1 MHRIRGASA
10 IWIPLLAVAIVVF
23 FVAITRPRG
32 RGVFAD
38 SFNLKPAIGAQM
50 PLATKLTNEKG
61 DTKTLGEYLQV
72 GRPVMLLPIFYKCN
86 GVCFAELDSLT
97 KMLIKEVAVSTKK
110 TVDSVVPGRD
120 FDLVVVSIHPKE
132 TVELANAKKAE
143 IMGIMM
149 EGWKKLSPEQRE
161 EAYNTVDKGIH
172 FTISDPAEVRE
183 LTATMGFEYS
193 YDEKRD
199 WVNHPAAAVYLAGS
213 GKVIGYNTGDK
224 FATVTVRAG
233 VKDAAKG
240 VVEPLGDVFL
250 LGCFKMEASSPRT
263 RTIVQIL
270 NTSAVLTVLVLGV
283 SMFRMF
289 KKYPSNTLPSGG
301 PTA

>member
-1 MHRIRGASA
+1 MHRTRGASA
-10 IWIPLLAVAIVVF
+10 IWIPMLAIAIVVF
-23 FVAITRPRG
+23 FFAVTRPRG

-50 PLATKLTNEKG
+50 PLATPLTDDKG
-61 DTKTLGEYLQV
+61 VTKTLGEYLQV

-110 TVDSVVPGRD
+110 TVESVVPGRD

-132 TVELANAKKAE
+132 TVELARAKKAE
-143 IMGIMM
+143 ILGIMN
-149 EGWKKLSPEQRE
+149 EGWKKLTPEQRD
-161 EAYNTVDKGIH
+161 EAYQTVDKGIH
-172 FTISDPAEVRE
+172 FTIGKEADVRE
-183 LTATMGFEYS
+183 LTATMGFEYTN
-193 YDEKRD
+193 DEKRD
-199 WVNHPAAAVYLAGS
+199 WVNHPAAAVFLAGS
-213 GKVIGYNTGDK
+213 GKIIGSNTGGQ
-224 FATVTVRAG
+224 FATVTVRSG
-233 VKDAAKG
+233 IRDAAKG
-240 VVEPLGDVFL
+240 IVEPLGDVFL

-263 RTIVQIL
+263 RTIIQIL
-270 NTSAVLTVLVLGV
+270 NTSAVLTVLVLGI

>member
-1 MHRIRGASA
+1 MVALA
-10 IWIPLLAVAIVVF
+10 ILVF

-38 SFNLKPAIGAQM
+38 SFDLKPVIGAQM
-50 PLATKLTNEKG
+50 PITTKLTNEKG
-61 DTKTLGEYLQV
+61 ETKTLGEYLQV

-86 GVCFAELDSLT
+86 GVCYAELDSLT
-97 KMLIKEVAVSTKK
+97 KVLIKEVAVSTKK

-149 EGWKKLSPEQRE
+149 EGWKKLSPTEKEQ
-161 EAYNTVDKGIH
+161 AYNTVDHGIH
-172 FTISDPAEVRE
+172 FTIGDPADVRE

-199 WVNHPAAAVYLAGS
+199 WVNHPAAAVFLAGS
-213 GKVIGYNTGDK
+213 GKIIGYNTGDK

-263 RTIVQIL
+263 RTIIQIL

-283 SMFRMF
+283 AMFRMF
-289 KKYPSNTLPSGG
+289 KKYPSNTLPTGG

>member
-1 MHRIRGASA
+1 MHRTRGASA

-149 EGWKKLSPEQRE
+149 EGWKKLTPEQRD

-172 FTISDPAEVRE
+172 FTIGDPAEVRE

-199 WVNHPAAAVYLAGS
+199 WVNHPAAAVFLAGS
-213 GKVIGYNTGDK
+213 GKIIGYNTGDK

-233 VKDAAKG
+233 VRDAAKG

-263 RTIVQIL
+263 RTIIQVL
-270 NTSAVLTVLVLGV
+270 NTSAVLTVLILGI